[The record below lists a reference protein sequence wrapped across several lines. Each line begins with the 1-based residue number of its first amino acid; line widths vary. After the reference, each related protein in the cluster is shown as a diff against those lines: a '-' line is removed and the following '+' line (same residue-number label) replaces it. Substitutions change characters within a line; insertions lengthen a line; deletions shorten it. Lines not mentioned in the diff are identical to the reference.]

1 MGSDLGALRRFGL
14 QGVDALQ
21 ANPQGICLSLNTVG
35 LFLIAAREHAPVRTV
50 RPLRTRASERT
61 YYRIWA
67 LVG

>member
-1 MGSDLGALRRFGL
+1 MGCDLGALRSVGL
-14 QGVDALQ
+14 QGVNALQ

-35 LFLIAAREHAPVRTV
+35 LFLIAAREHAPMRTV